1 MGLTLWFWLGQV
13 ALFAGGWIGPWRDA
27 PERATNGR
35 LPVQV
40 RMLLSF
46 SLVIVALLF
55 WYGGMSKVADYG
67 QWIFFGMLASFV
79 GDLVMARLIPM
90 PNRLI
95 GGMVAFGIAHVLY
108 ITGYTQTIATISSLE
123 PYSRWNT
130 GLWIGLI
137 VYGLIA
143 LLGWWFLIRNPRK
156 ETAVNIGAL
165 VYGLLVAVMASF
177 ALALGYALGFW
188 ITALGGL
195 FFLTSDF
202 IIGMTDIRGISIKN
216 ANDWVW
222 LTYVLAQMGIV
233 YGGAIVG

>member
-1 MGLTLWFWLGQV
+1 MGLTLLFWLGQV
-13 ALFAGGWIGPWRDA
+13 VLFAGGWIGPWRDA
-27 PERATNGR
+27 PKRRTNGR

-55 WYGGMSKVADYG
+55 WRGGMSKVAEYG

-79 GDLVMARLIPM
+79 GDLVMAGLIPI

-95 GGMVAFGIAHVLY
+95 GGMAAFGIAHALY
-108 ITGYTQTIATISSLE
+108 ITGYTRTIATISSLE
-123 PYSRWNT
+123 PYNRWNT
-130 GLWIGLI
+130 GLAIGLI

-143 LLGWWFLIRNPRK
+143 LLGWWFLVRNPQK
-156 ETAVNIGAL
+156 GIAINIGAL
-165 VYGLLVAVMASF
+165 AYGLLVALMAAF

-188 ITALGGL
+188 ATAVGGL
-195 FFLTSDF
+195 FFLASDF
-202 IIGMTDIRGISIKN
+202 IIGATDIHGLSFKN

-222 LTYVLAQMGIV
+222 LTYVAAQMGIV
-233 YGGAIVG
+233 YGGALLA